1 MIESGKAGLT
11 VYALVA
17 LAASACGDGTR
28 PPSPELKISMLDP
41 RGRHHELTYPEWA
54 VAYMKWQFETSF
66 SILLEVKD
74 CTAGQDGDRDGNLD
88 HPVAFLD
95 KELAFRTEPRPCTF
109 SSEKAI
115 LFPLL
120 SLSSLTPYYT
130 DPVIKAAKHGVD
142 AADVSP
148 QELEASIEE
157 DFMQKLVIEEIS
169 IQVDGLEL
177 REPLSGRIGPT
188 NYSYAPYP
196 GDNSLF
202 HFYEVEADRIPE
214 LVEHAFVA
222 GYWILLPPLGRGA
235 HELSVFVRVRT
246 GGRDVQVIHEQF
258 TYHLALD

>member
-17 LAASACGDGTR
+17 LSASACGDGTR

-74 CTAGQDGDRDGNLD
+74 CTAGQDGNRDGDLD

-222 GYWILLPPLGRGA
+222 GYWILLPPLGRGS